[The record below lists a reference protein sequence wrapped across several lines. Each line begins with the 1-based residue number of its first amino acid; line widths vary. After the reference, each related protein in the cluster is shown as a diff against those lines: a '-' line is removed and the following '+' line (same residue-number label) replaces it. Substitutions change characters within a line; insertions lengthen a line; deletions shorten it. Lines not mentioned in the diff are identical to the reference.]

1 MKQKSSIIIRVIILS
16 LMTAFSSCEDKNND
30 LTEYTADL
38 FGENILVTTNIDMN
52 TETRAAFQ
60 STGDNVKLKWQN
72 GDSIALYTSNGE
84 AYAYFASIQND
95 GKTVVFTAYPNTKKL
110 TGSEGEQVYAILS
123 NNRVNITVRDNH
135 LVADTISYNV
145 CDNSTQRARDLIMYS
160 VGTIHNGKLELNFK
174 HLFAYLKIMVNKDKL
189 KNDCLSVLSYTTTIF
204 PSSLDYDIA
213 NQQFSDNTLDKGWQ
227 YLFVSKDNMERE
239 GDHYVTY
246 IPVFPTEGD
255 VTYCLFDSKK
265 KETDEGEVVMMDST
279 FLLVDDPED
288 GLKAGQTF
296 KIHSE
301 QSIVKSKSKSMDGR
315 YTTLEKATKGDGI
328 KLIFIGQG
336 FTDQDIQSGKYNRM
350 MTREMERLFA
360 IEPYKSFRDRFTSF
374 CVYRVSDSNDLT
386 GIANMSQDKII
397 DESENA
403 LHYIPQECM
412 RDSIVRVIVVY
423 NANFVC
429 RSVTSFNTSGLFVA
443 HIMMNDPYVTGHEV
457 GGHGIGLLAD
467 EYVEFDGGPTDD
479 DKTIMDNAHKEGAYL
494 NVDYNKEHPIW
505 EKFILNEDYK
515 SEGIGAYEGANCYS
529 TGYYRPTRNS
539 IMRDHNESH
548 VFNAPSREAIYKAIM
563 KFSGDTY
570 REEDFYKY
578 DRINIFNSAVNEAR
592 QRGASTTTRHG
603 KIHVKGLPPMI
614 MNK

>member
-1 MKQKSSIIIRVIILS
+1 MKQNSSIIIRVIILS

-174 HLFAYLKIMVNKDKL
+174 HIFAYLKIMVSKDKL
-189 KNDCLSVLSYTTTIF
+189 KNDCLAILSYTTTIF
-204 PSSLDYDIA
+204 PSSLDYDIKS
-213 NQQFSDNTLDKGWQ
+213 QQFSDYTLDNAWQ
-227 YLFVSKDNMERE
+227 YLFVQKDKMERE

-246 IPVFPTEGD
+246 VPVFPTEGD
-255 VTYCLFDSKK
+255 VTYFLFDSKVN
-265 KETDEGEVVMMDST
+265 ETSDRVQMNSV
-279 FLLVDDPED
+279 FLLADDPED
-288 GLKAGQTF
+288 GLKAGQTLM
-296 KIHSE
+296 IHSE
-301 QSIVKSKSKSMDGR
+301 KSIIKSKDKSMDKYYGV
-315 YTTLEKATKGDGI
+315 LEKATVGPGI
-328 KLIFIGQG
+328 KLVFVGQG
-336 FTDQDIQSGKYNRM
+336 FTDQDIKSGKYNKAM
-350 MTREMERLFA
+350 IREMERFFSV
-360 IEPYKSFRDRFTSF
+360 EPYKSFRNRFTSY

-386 GIANMSQDKII
+386 YIANMP
-397 DESENA
+397 
-403 LHYIPQECM
+403 Y
-412 RDSIVRVIVVY
+412 DSISSESDKACRYTPVFNENDTIARTIVVY
-423 NANFVC
+423 NAHFVY
-429 RSVTSFNTSGLFVA
+429 RSVTRIYENGSFVS
-443 HIMMNDPYVTGHEV
+443 HIMMNDPYVVCHEA
-457 GGHGIGLLAD
+457 GGHGIGFLAD
-467 EYVEFDGGPTDD
+467 EYVEFEGGPTDD
-479 DKTIMDNAHKEGAYL
+479 DKKIMDSAHKEGAYL

-515 SEGIGAYEGANCYS
+515 SEGIGAYEGAHCYS
-529 TGYYRPTRNS
+529 EGYYRPTRNS

>member
-174 HLFAYLKIMVNKDKL
+174 HIFAYLKIMVSKDKL
-189 KNDCLSVLSYTTTIF
+189 KNDCLAILSYTTTIF
-204 PSSLDYDIA
+204 PSSLDYDIKS
-213 NQQFSDNTLDKGWQ
+213 QQFSDYTLDNAWQ
-227 YLFVSKDNMERE
+227 YLFVQKDKMERE

-246 IPVFPTEGD
+246 VPVFPTEGD
-255 VTYCLFDSKK
+255 VTYFLFDSKVN
-265 KETDEGEVVMMDST
+265 ETSDKVQMDSV
-279 FLLVDDPED
+279 FLLADDPED
-288 GLKAGQTF
+288 GLKAGQTLM
-296 KIHSE
+296 IHSE
-301 QSIVKSKSKSMDGR
+301 KSIIKSKDKSMDKYYGV
-315 YTTLEKATKGDGI
+315 LEKATVGPGI
-328 KLIFIGQG
+328 KLVFVGQG
-336 FTDQDIQSGKYNRM
+336 FTDQDIKSGKYNKAM
-350 MTREMERLFA
+350 IREMERFFSV
-360 IEPYKSFRDRFTSF
+360 EPYKSFRNRFTSY

-386 GIANMSQDKII
+386 YIANMP
-397 DESENA
+397 
-403 LHYIPQECM
+403 Y
-412 RDSIVRVIVVY
+412 DSISSESDKACRYTPVFNENDTIARTIVVY
-423 NANFVC
+423 NAHFVY
-429 RSVTSFNTSGLFVA
+429 RSVTSLSGNGSFVA
-443 HIMMNDPYVTGHEV
+443 HIMMNDPYVVCHEA
-457 GGHGIGLLAD
+457 GGHGIGFLAD
-467 EYVEFDGGPTDD
+467 EYVEFEGGPTDD
-479 DKTIMDNAHKEGAYL
+479 DKKIMDSAHKEGAYL
-494 NVDYNKEHPIW
+494 NVDYNKEYPIW

-515 SEGIGAYEGANCYS
+515 SEGIGAYEGAHCYS
-529 TGYYRPTRNS
+529 EGYYRPTRNS

-570 REEDFYKY
+570 KEADFYKY
-578 DRINIFNSAVNEAR
+578 DRINIFNSSVNEAR
-592 QRGASTTTRHG
+592 LRGASTTTRHG
-603 KIHVKGLPPMI
+603 KIHVKGLPPVKM
-614 MNK
+614 KK

>member
-174 HLFAYLKIMVNKDKL
+174 HIFAYLKIMVSKDKL
-189 KNDCLSVLSYTTTIF
+189 KNDCLAILSYTTTIF
-204 PSSLDYDIA
+204 PSSLDYDIKS
-213 NQQFSDNTLDKGWQ
+213 QQFSDYTLDNAWQ
-227 YLFVSKDNMERE
+227 YLFVQKDKMERE

-246 IPVFPTEGD
+246 VPVFPTEGD
-255 VTYCLFDSKK
+255 VTYFLFDSKVN
-265 KETDEGEVVMMDST
+265 ETSDRVQMDSV
-279 FLLVDDPED
+279 FLLADDPED
-288 GLKAGQTF
+288 GLKAGQTLM
-296 KIHSE
+296 IHSE
-301 QSIVKSKSKSMDGR
+301 KSIIKSKDKSMDKYYGV
-315 YTTLEKATKGDGI
+315 LEKATVGPGI
-328 KLIFIGQG
+328 KLVFVGQG
-336 FTDQDIQSGKYNRM
+336 FTDQDIKSGKYNKAM
-350 MTREMERLFA
+350 IREMERFFSV
-360 IEPYKSFRDRFTSF
+360 EPYKSFRNRFTSY

-386 GIANMSQDKII
+386 YIANMP
-397 DESENA
+397 
-403 LHYIPQECM
+403 Y
-412 RDSIVRVIVVY
+412 DSISSESDKACRYTPVFNENDTIARTIVVY
-423 NANFVC
+423 NAHFVY
-429 RSVTSFNTSGLFVA
+429 RSVTTLSGNGSFVA
-443 HIMMNDPYVTGHEV
+443 HIMANDPYVVCHEA
-457 GGHGIGLLAD
+457 GGHGIGFLAD
-467 EYVEFDGGPTDD
+467 EYVEFEGGPTDD
-479 DKTIMDNAHKEGAYL
+479 DKKIMDNAHKEGAYL

-515 SEGIGAYEGANCYS
+515 SEGIGAYEGAHCYS
-529 TGYYRPTRNS
+529 EGYYRPTRNS

-578 DRINIFNSAVNEAR
+578 DRINIFNQAANEAR